1 MQDEMRGGVNTA
13 RRRRSPPGRCAGAGG
28 ISRRSCKSH
37 PATASFAGAP
47 TINLVSYGYV
57 EREFTMSGTT
67 SIFRQ
72 SGLRGPDGRWGVS
85 VAQSNVP
92 YKTRL
97 LVRYPTDPAKFNETV
112 VVEWLNDTTGGDQDP
127 VWSEIYNEVLSAG
140 YAYVG
145 VSAQTGS
152 MNELQVWDS
161 ARYGSLGDSGD
172 GPSYDIFSQAAQ
184 VVRADSTT
192 VLGGLVPRT
201 VIGAGDSQSA
211 LLAAAS

>member
-1 MQDEMRGGVNTA
+1 ACNSTPSPSLPPTAAPSSATLSRQPAACRAHMQDEMRGGVNTA

-47 TINLVSYGYV
+47 TINLVSSGYV

-112 VVEWLNDTTGGDQDP
+112 VVESLNDTTGGDQDP
-127 VWSEIYNEVLSAG
+127 VWSEIYNEVLS
-140 YAYVG
+140 
-145 VSAQTGS
+145 
-152 MNELQVWDS
+152 
-161 ARYGSLGDSGD
+161 
-172 GPSYDIFSQAAQ
+172 
-184 VVRADSTT
+184 
-192 VLGGLVPRT
+192 
-201 VIGAGDSQSA
+201 
-211 LLAAAS
+211 